1 MFKCKGDKTMK
12 PDIINALE
20 ALKPGAIWTL
30 PYNPTATDDYDRLVW
45 QDESQTKPLRVEVEA
60 KIRELQQLEPYRLLR
75 IERDR
80 LLKETDWRA
89 SSDLNLPESWRAY
102 RQALRDL
109 PANAKPKLDENED
122 LDMSSVAWPSPST

>member
-1 MFKCKGDKTMK
+1 MKICKADAIRALEPNSSFVVFDDVRIEWNS
-12 PDIINALE
+12 PDI
-20 ALKPGAIWTL
+20 T
-30 PYNPTATDDYDRLVW
+30 
-45 QDESQTKPLRVEVEA
+45 QPLQVEIDA

-109 PANAKPKLDENED
+109 PANAKPKLDEND
-122 LDMSSVAWPSPST
+122 NLDMSSVTWPSPST

>member
-1 MFKCKGDKTMK
+1 MRISD
-12 PDIINALE
+12 ALMS
-20 ALKPGAIWTL
+20 LRPGAQWSMD
-30 PYNPTATDDYDRLVW
+30 DDYSTLKW
-45 QDESQTKPLRVEVEA
+45 LDESQTKPLQEEVEA

-109 PANAKPKLDENED
+109 PANAKPKLDEYDN
-122 LDMSSVAWPSPST
+122 LDMSSVAWPYPST

>member
-1 MFKCKGDKTMK
+1 MRIGIEHAIRALHPDAQFIMVNDDITEWHS
-12 PDIINALE
+12 PDIVQPL
-20 ALKPGAIWTL
+20 G
-30 PYNPTATDDYDRLVW
+30 
-45 QDESQTKPLRVEVEA
+45 DEIDA

-109 PANAKPKLDENED
+109 PANAKPKLDANED

>member
-1 MFKCKGDKTMK
+1 MIIDKTTA
-12 PDIINALE
+12 ILS
-20 ALKPGAIWTL
+20 LKPGASFSV
-30 PYNPTATDDYDRLVW
+30 YGNDRIEW
-45 QDESQTKPLRVEVEA
+45 NDTEQTQPLQEEIDA

-109 PANAKPKLDENED
+109 PANAKPKLDSNDD

>member
-1 MFKCKGDKTMK
+1 MDYS
-12 PDIINALE
+12 NALV
-20 ALKPGAIWTL
+20 KNYPGTSWKMEDASDYQTL
-30 PYNPTATDDYDRLVW
+30 EWYDEVI
-45 QDESQTKPLRVEVEA
+45 EKPLQDHLDA

-80 LLKETDWRA
+80 LLKDTDWRA

-109 PANAKPKLDENED
+109 PANAKPKLDENGR

>member
-1 MFKCKGDKTMK
+1 MNSICLAL
-12 PDIINALE
+12 NALRPD
-20 ALKPGAIWTL
+20 AKWVVRGL
-30 PYNPTATDDYDRLVW
+30 PPNEVIEWNDT
-45 QDESQTKPLRVEVEA
+45 EQTQPLQEEIDA

-89 SSDLNLPESWRAY
+89 SSDLNLPESWRSY

-109 PANAKPKLDENED
+109 PANAKPKLDENDD

>member
-1 MFKCKGDKTMK
+1 MNAFYLSKAL
-12 PDIINALE
+12 NALRPNCAFGCGE
-20 ALKPGAIWTL
+20 T
-30 PYNPTATDDYDRLVW
+30 YDSIEW
-45 QDESQTKPLRVEVEA
+45 YSTNSETKPLQEEVEA

-75 IERDR
+75 IERNRR
-80 LLKETDWRA
+80 LQETDWRA

-109 PANAKPKLDENED
+109 PTNAKPKLDENED

>member
-1 MFKCKGDKTMK
+1 MKICKADAIRALEPNSSFVVFDDVRIEWNS
-12 PDIINALE
+12 PDI
-20 ALKPGAIWTL
+20 T
-30 PYNPTATDDYDRLVW
+30 
-45 QDESQTKPLRVEVEA
+45 QPLQVEIDA

-109 PANAKPKLDENED
+109 PANAKPKLDEND
-122 LDMSSVAWPSPST
+122 NLDMSSVAWPSPST

>member
-1 MFKCKGDKTMK
+1 MNSICLAL
-12 PDIINALE
+12 NALRPD
-20 ALKPGAIWTL
+20 AKWVVRGL
-30 PYNPTATDDYDRLVW
+30 PPNEVIEWNDT
-45 QDESQTKPLRVEVEA
+45 EQTQPLQEEIDA

-102 RQALRDL
+102 RQALREL

>member
-1 MFKCKGDKTMK
+1 MI
-12 PDIINALE
+12 DIPT
-20 ALKPGAIWTL
+20 ALKALTPGADWIV
-30 PYNPTATDDYDRLVW
+30 YGEDYSGIEWLDK
-45 QDESQTKPLRVEVEA
+45 SQAKPLREEVEA

-75 IERDR
+75 LERDR

-89 SSDLNLPESWRAY
+89 SSDRVLPESWRAY

-109 PANAKPKLDENED
+109 PANAKPKLDENDD

>member
-1 MFKCKGDKTMK
+1 MK
-12 PDIINALE
+12 KDYYAAAIDALRPNCQCFIENSKVTWMKLPDTIPL
-20 ALKPGAIWTL
+20 
-30 PYNPTATDDYDRLVW
+30 
-45 QDESQTKPLRVEVEA
+45 QDEIDA

-109 PANAKPKLDENED
+109 PANAKPKLDANDD